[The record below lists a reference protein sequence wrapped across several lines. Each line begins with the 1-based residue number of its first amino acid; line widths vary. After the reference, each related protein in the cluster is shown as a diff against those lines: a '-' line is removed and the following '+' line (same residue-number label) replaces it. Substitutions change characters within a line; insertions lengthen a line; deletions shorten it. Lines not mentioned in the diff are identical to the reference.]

1 MEEAQE
7 RKIEIH
13 KTRETLKCLLT
24 EGELRE
30 AGSNLARQYSRVAEL
45 EDEKKSVTSD
55 FKARIDHATVE
66 ASILARMIQ
75 NGYKFRTVDCETIWD
90 FDSKTVSVVRQ
101 DTGETVRSRTMTP
114 DELQEA
120 LFG

>member
-1 MEEAQE
+1 METTE
-7 RKIEIH
+7 RLVDIK
-13 KTRETLKCLLT
+13 KTKESLKCLLT
-24 EGELRE
+24 EKEIRE
-30 AGSNLARQYSRVAEL
+30 AGSSLARQYSRVAEL

-55 FKARIDHATVE
+55 FKAKIDLATAE

-75 NGYKFRTVDCETIWD
+75 NGYEFRTVDCETIWD

-101 DTGETVRSRTMTP
+101 DTGETISERTMTP
-114 DELQEA
+114 DELQKG